1 MSDEWKDKVE
11 GALKEKE
18 GELTGDEVREKQ
30 GEAQKEWGNA
40 QGKVE
45 DAKDE
50 IKERL

>member
-1 MSDEWKDKVE
+1 MGELTDKVE
-11 GALKEKE
+11 GTLKEKE
-18 GELTGDEVREKQ
+18 GELTDDKAREKQ
-30 GEAQKEWGNA
+30 GEAQKEWGNV